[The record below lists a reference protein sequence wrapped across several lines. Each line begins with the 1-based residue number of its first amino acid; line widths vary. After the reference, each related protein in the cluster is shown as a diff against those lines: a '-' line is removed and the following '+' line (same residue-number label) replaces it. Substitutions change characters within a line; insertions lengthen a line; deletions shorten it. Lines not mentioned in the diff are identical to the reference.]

1 MVGASKKNTGKEN
14 VMNCKYLILGAGYLG
29 SRFNSFLED
38 SVLSTARITS
48 ATQAIEEITKHNP
61 EIVINCI
68 GRTGSP
74 NIDWCEEHKMETTES
89 NVLVPGYLLQACQI
103 LKKRMVHIGSGD
115 IYQGNKGGEG
125 FSEEDEP
132 NFMDNHYARTKISAE
147 KLLKE
152 FPNVLQVR
160 IKMPIDNI
168 PHSKNLLSRL
178 IVYKKII
185 LAENSVTVV
194 SDLLNIT
201 KELIERNSNGI
212 FNVVNNGAI
221 THDDILK
228 IYQEITN
235 KKMNYQIISPSEL
248 DSISKV
254 RRTNSVLSIKK
265 LESHGIQVPDVKTAV
280 RGCLM
285 QYQKNIESKK
295 KIKGIVLA
303 GGTGSRLLPL
313 TRTTNKHLLPI
324 YNKPMIYYPLE
335 TLKAMGITDI
345 LIVAGR
351 EHCGQILTLL
361 GSGKELG
368 LSLSYEIQEEAGGI
382 AQALG
387 LAREF
392 TGTSSI
398 AVILGDN
405 IFQDIF
411 DISDFKEGAKVFIKY
426 VEDPARF
433 GVAEVSG
440 DTIVSLEEKPKNP
453 KSNYAVTGLYLY
465 DNNVFS
471 IIETLKPSARGEL
484 EITDVNNAYIKRNQ
498 MSFDIVKGYWTDAGT
513 FESLFRANYLVKN
526 GSHDVLQ
533 IA

>member
-1 MVGASKKNTGKEN
+1 MVGTFEKNPRKEN
-14 VMNCKYLILGAGYLG
+14 IMSCKYLILGEGYLG
-29 SRFNSFLED
+29 TRFNSFLED

-48 ATQAIEEITKHNP
+48 ATQAIEEITKHDP
-61 EIVINCI
+61 EVVINCI

-115 IYQGNKGGEG
+115 IYQGSNNGGG
-125 FSEEDEP
+125 FSEDDEP
-132 NFMDNHYARTKISAE
+132 NFMENHYVRTKISAE
-147 KLLKE
+147 KLLRE
-152 FPNVLQVR
+152 FPNVLQIR

-168 PHSKNLLSRL
+168 PHNKNLLSRL
-178 IVYKKII
+178 LVYKKII
-185 LAENSVTVV
+185 LAENSVTVI
-194 SDLLNIT
+194 SDLLRVT
-201 KELIERNSNGI
+201 KELMEKNANGI
-212 FNVVNNGAI
+212 FNVVNKGSI

-228 IYQEITN
+228 IYQEVTN
-235 KKMNYQIISPSEL
+235 KKMNYQIIAPSDL
-248 DSISKV
+248 DSMSKA
-254 RRTNSVLSIKK
+254 RRSNSVLSTKK
-265 LESHGIQVPDVKTAV
+265 LESYSIDISDAQSAV
-280 RGCLM
+280 RNCVLE
-285 QYQKNIESKK
+285 YQKNIESKK

-345 LIVAGR
+345 LVVSGR

-361 GSGKELG
+361 GSGKDLG
-368 LSLSYEIQEEAGGI
+368 LNLSYEIQEEAGGI

-387 LAREF
+387 LARDF
-392 TGTSSI
+392 AGTSSI

-411 DISDFKEGAKVFIKY
+411 DISDFKEGAKVFIKL
-426 VEDPARF
+426 VEDPTRF
-433 GVAEVSG
+433 GVAEISG

-484 EITDVNNAYIKRNQ
+484 EITDVNNAYLKRNQ
-498 MSFDIVKGYWTDAGT
+498 MNFDIVKGYWTDAGT

-526 GSHDVLQ
+526 GSHDILQ